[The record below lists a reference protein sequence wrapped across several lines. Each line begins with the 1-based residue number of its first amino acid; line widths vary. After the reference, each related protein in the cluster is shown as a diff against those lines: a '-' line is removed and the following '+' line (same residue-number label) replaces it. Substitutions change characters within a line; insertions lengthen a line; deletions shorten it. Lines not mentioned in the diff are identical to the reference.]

1 MSRNFEEEYR
11 QMIDS
16 ELPDLWD
23 RIEAQLPDVAAASEV
38 SERISS
44 VSETSKT
51 GNAGADRRR
60 KRFPDRRMRSVIA
73 AAAAILC
80 ILAALPVLF
89 LPRKDMSDS
98 EANIA
103 AQEDGAVAGGSM
115 DTAET
120 AADCGADEY
129 YENSL
134 ETLPEEPIENGDA
147 GTCMPEDADFM
158 TEMAE
163 PTSDNTD
170 TQGIA
175 GIAPT
180 DGSQSGAEAEATEEE
195 PDLYQVEVRILDCI
209 QGEQGETYYEAAV
222 LQNAENGVEDE
233 IRLYFRCAGEGEA
246 QNNRADVSFRQGE
259 TYVLCLYGSGETVED
274 YGADDRNGDLYEN
287 EMYIVYEVIAKK
299 K

>member
-23 RIEAQLPDVAAASEV
+23 RIEAQLPDVAAAPEV

-44 VSETSKT
+44 VSETAKT
-51 GNAGADRRR
+51 GNAGTG
-60 KRFPDRRMRSVIA
+60 RRMRAVIA

-80 ILAALPVLF
+80 VLAALPVLL
-89 LPRKDMSDS
+89 LPRKDMSAS
-98 EANIA
+98 ETNIA
-103 AQEDGAVAGGSM
+103 AQEDGAAAGGSM

-120 AADCGADEY
+120 TADCGADEY

-134 ETLPEEPIENGDA
+134 EPLPEEPIEDGDA

-180 DGSQSGAEAEATEEE
+180 DGSQSGAEAAEAPEEE
-195 PDLYQVEVRILDCI
+195 LELYQVEVRIVDCI
-209 QGEQGETYYEAAV
+209 QGEQGETYYEAEV
-222 LQNAENGVEDE
+222 LQNAENDFKDE
-233 IRLYFRCAGEGEA
+233 TRLYFRCAGGEEA
-246 QNNRADVSFRQGE
+246 KNDCTDVSFRQGE

-274 YGADDRNGDLYEN
+274 YGADDRNGDLYEK